1 MRPVLKY
8 GVIFALL
15 LISNTLVSQ
24 LAKSPLFSFGVVTDV
39 QYADQNNAGTR
50 YYRLS
55 PKKFTEAVA
64 TFNQQKVDFILN
76 LGDYI
81 DKNFSSYDTLN
92 PIADRLK
99 MPHYHALG
107 NHEFSVNDNEKD
119 KILAKENLKKP
130 YYSVVKKNWRFIILN
145 GNDVSLH
152 ANRKES
158 MEYKEAEDL
167 LKKLK
172 AEGLPHAQT
181 YNGAIGK
188 DQLSWLRSELETAQ
202 KKKEKVILAD
212 HFPLH
217 PDGATE
223 LLWNAKEVRTL
234 IESFPNVFAFL
245 NGHVHKSQYMLQ
257 NGVHYVTFRG
267 MVELDEN
274 AYAIIDVY
282 DDRLE
287 INGYGK
293 EATRTLK
300 KN

>member
-1 MRPVLKY
+1 M
-8 GVIFALL
+8 
-15 LISNTLVSQ
+15 
-24 LAKSPLFSFGVVTDV
+24 
-39 QYADQNNAGTR
+39 
-50 YYRLS
+50 
-55 PKKFTEAVA
+55 
-64 TFNQQKVDFILN
+64 
-76 LGDYI
+76 
-81 DKNFSSYDTLN
+81 
-92 PIADRLK
+92 
-99 MPHYHALG
+99 
-107 NHEFSVNDNEKD
+107 
-119 KILAKENLKKP
+119 
-130 YYSVVKKNWRFIILN
+130 N

-172 AEGLPHAQT
+172 AEGLPQAQT
-181 YNGAIGK
+181 YNGGIGK

-287 INGYGK
+287 IKGYGK
-293 EATRTLK
+293 EASRTLK